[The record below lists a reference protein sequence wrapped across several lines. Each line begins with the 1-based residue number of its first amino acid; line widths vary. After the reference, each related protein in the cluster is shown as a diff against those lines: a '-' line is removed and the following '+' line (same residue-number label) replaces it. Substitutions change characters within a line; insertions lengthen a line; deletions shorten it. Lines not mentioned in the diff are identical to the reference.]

1 MTVGL
6 EHARIDSN
14 KFSLS
19 GLALPLA
26 RRMGFG
32 GSDPP
37 RKVLI
42 PALGRRS
49 LGEIRMY

>member
-14 KFSLS
+14 EFFLS

-37 RKVLI
+37 SKVFI
-42 PALGRRS
+42 SALGVVVDR
-49 LGEIRMY
+49 